1 MSYGWSGFM
10 NKERSQLLGNMNVKK
25 LLIKLA
31 IPATVAMMVNSLY
44 NLVDTIFVAWGAGEI
59 AIGALSIAYPVQMIV
74 LAIGLMIG
82 IGSASVFSRAYGRG
96 DQEAMTRSVH
106 TALLLGT
113 VLSVLFSV
121 LGIIFMDDLLK
132 LFGATSSNIGYA
144 RDYLFWILIGLVPFS
159 LSVILNNL
167 ARAEGRANVAMIS
180 LIIGAGVNIILD
192 PFFIFEFGLDLGVAG
207 AAMATVIAKT
217 ASFIYVL
224 VASLQ
229 KTSSLNIK
237 LKNIHKFDFR
247 MIGEIT
253 AVGVP
258 TFVRNSL
265 GAGLVILINNLINYY
280 AAGDPAIYIS
290 IFGVVNRM
298 IMFLLMPGFGLVQG
312 LQPIVGFN
320 FGAKFYR
327 RLHEVI
333 KYGMKLILI
342 YFSSMFVVTMIFA
355 KLLFMLF
362 SRDADPYFIETGAQ
376 ALRVVSVGFLLI
388 GYQIVLSSVY
398 QAMGYP
404 VRAFVVALSRQFILF
419 VPLVLL
425 FTYLFGINGVWLTF
439 LVSDLTAGGLSFI
452 VYRYEMRDLMKKFEP
467 MQV

>member
-1 MSYGWSGFM
+1 M
-10 NKERSQLLGNMNVKK
+10 NKERSELLGNMQVKK

-31 IPATVAMMVNSLY
+31 IPATVAMLVNSLY

-82 IGSASVFSRAYGRG
+82 IGSASVFSRAYGRQ
-96 DQEAMTRSVH
+96 DKEDMARSVH
-106 TALLLGT
+106 TALFMGT
-113 VLSVLFSV
+113 VLSVTISII
-121 LGIIFMDDLLK
+121 GIIFIDDLLR
-132 LFGATSSNIGYA
+132 LFGASASNIDYA
-144 RDYLFWILIGLVPFS
+144 RDYLFWLLIGLIPFS

-180 LIIGAGVNIILD
+180 LIIGAGVNILLD

-207 AAMATVIAKT
+207 AAIATVIAKT
-217 ASFIYVL
+217 ASFIYVFTAL
-224 VASLQ
+224 LS
-229 KTSSLNIK
+229 KSSSLNINIRNIFK
-237 LKNIHKFDFR
+237 VDLKMF
-247 MIGEIT
+247 GEIS
-253 AVGVP
+253 AIGMP

-327 RLHEVI
+327 RLHDVI
-333 KYGMKLILI
+333 AYATKLIFI
-342 YFSSMFVVTMIFA
+342 YFMSAFVVTILFA
-355 KLLFMLF
+355 NILFMIF
-362 SRDADPYFIETGAQ
+362 SRDADPYFIETGAS
-376 ALRVVSVGFLLI
+376 ALRVVSVGFILI
-388 GYQIVLSSVY
+388 GFQVVLSSVY

-404 VRAFVVALSRQFILF
+404 VRAFIVALSRQFILF
-419 VPLVLL
+419 IPLVFL
-425 FTYLFGINGVWLTF
+425 FTYLFGIPGIWITF
-439 LVSDLTAGGLSFI
+439 LVSDIIAGGVSYL
-452 VYRYEMRDLMKKFEP
+452 VYKYEMRDLATKFEP
-467 MQV
+467 IAETA